1 MTPIFEKPTIT
12 PKIWGR
18 EICFSNS
25 PLYCGKILEFNKNYH
40 GSSHFHKQKTES
52 WYILKGQLMLEYVD
66 DKENVHKKT
75 LLPGD
80 SVTLKPLTIHKLIA
94 IEYSQIL
101 EVSTEHKDEDS
112 YRLSLSGKIED
123 KIL

>member
-1 MTPIFEKPTIT
+1 
-12 PKIWGR
+12 
-18 EICFSNS
+18 
-25 PLYCGKILEFNKNYH
+25 
-40 GSSHFHKQKTES
+40 
-52 WYILKGQLMLEYVD
+52 MLEYVD